1 MKESRNPAVASDSAA
16 SHATPPPIAQASG
29 WRGWAIRALLPAG
42 MIIFALS
49 LPYIIAGDG
58 AERYSELR
66 GLLQHGAL
74 SAGKYS
80 LIGPIFSAPLY
91 YLLGAFTGNPAIG
104 AALYNVTIF
113 FTGMLILRR
122 LLRPWME
129 ERTLRVFL
137 LLLLVGSMFPFSVA
151 TFYGETFTAILVA
164 AGLLAAVLARP
175 AGRLAG
181 WIAVT
186 LGVANT
192 PASLVALAFA
202 LAGRLWQ
209 SRRWRYLLVGVAGA
223 ALILGEN
230 LLRRGSPFA
239 TGYAGDHGP
248 VTILPFSGQSGFSYP
263 FLLGL
268 LAIFFSFG
276 KGLIFY
282 APGLFLPVRQRL
294 RETRPLGQAY
304 ALWLLFTAG
313 LIAVYAS
320 WWAWDGGMFW
330 GPRFFLI
337 ATIPASFALAL
348 WTQRPSTRL
357 WVNLIVLGVFVLS
370 LWVGLD
376 SMVFGTQDL
385 GACVAN
391 NYRLFPLCDF
401 TPEYSALWRPL
412 ANLYLIGFTPRW
424 VAVEIKWPPTL
435 LFAAFTLVAGPYIAW
450 PLLRAIGRQS
460 RAVLPTTTSLRAGW
474 RW

>member
-1 MKESRNPAVASDSAA
+1 MKESRAPAIASDSAA
-16 SHATPPPIAQASG
+16 SHATPPSVGQAPG
-29 WRGWAIRALLPAG
+29 WRGKASRALLPIG

-58 AERYSELR
+58 ADRYAELQA
-66 GLLQHGAL
+66 LLQHGAL
-74 SAGKYS
+74 SSGKYS
-80 LIGPIFSAPLY
+80 LIGPFFATPLL

-113 FTGMLILRR
+113 FTGLLIMRR
-122 LLRPWME
+122 LLRPWLE
-129 ERTLRVFL
+129 ERTLRAFL

-151 TFYGETFTAILVA
+151 TFYGETFTAVLVA
-164 AGLLAAVLARP
+164 AGLLAAVLARH
-175 AGRLAG
+175 AGRLPG

-186 LGVANT
+186 LGVANS

-209 SRRWRYLLVGVAGA
+209 TRRWRYLLVGVAA
-223 ALILGEN
+223 ATLILGEN

-248 VTILPFSGQSGFSYP
+248 VTILPFSGQPGFSYP

-282 APGLFLPVRQRL
+282 APGLFLPMRQRL
-294 RETRPLGQAY
+294 RAAGPLGQVY

-320 WWAWDGGMFW
+320 WWAWEGGMFW
-330 GPRFFLI
+330 GPRFLLI
-337 ATIPASFALAL
+337 ATIPASLALAL

-391 NYRLFPLCDF
+391 NYHLFPLCDF

-412 ANLYLIGFTPRW
+412 ANLYLIGFNPRW
-424 VAVEIKWPPTL
+424 VTVEIKWPPTL
-435 LFAAFTLVAGPYIAW
+435 LFAAFTLFAGPYIAW
-450 PLLRAIGRQS
+450 PLLRAIGRQI
-460 RAVLPTTTSLRAGW
+460 RALLPAPASLLAGW

>member
-1 MKESRNPAVASDSAA
+1 MEESQAPAVASGAA
-16 SHATPPPIAQASG
+16 VSQATPAPLAQAPG
-29 WRGWAIRALLPAG
+29 WRGWASRALLPVG

-58 AERYSELR
+58 ADRYAELR
-66 GLLQHGAL
+66 ALLQHGTL

-91 YLLGAFTGNPAIG
+91 FLFGASTGNPAIG
-104 AALYNVTIF
+104 VALYNLTIF
-113 FTGMLILRR
+113 FAGILILRR
-122 LLRPWME
+122 LLRPWLE
-129 ERTLRVFL
+129 ERTLRAFL
-137 LLLLVGSMFPFSVA
+137 LLLLMGSMFPFSVA
-151 TFYGETFTAILVA
+151 TFYGETFTAILVTT
-164 AGLLAAVLARP
+164 GLLAAVLAQR

-192 PASLVALAFA
+192 PVSLIALTFA
-202 LAGRLWQ
+202 LAGRLWRT
-209 SRRWRYLLVGVAGA
+209 RRWRYLLVGVVA
-223 ALILGEN
+223 ATLILGEN

-248 VTILPFSGQSGFSYP
+248 VTILPFSGKPNFSYP

-294 RETRPLGQAY
+294 RSAWPLGQVY
-304 ALWLLFTAG
+304 ALWLLFIAG
-313 LIAVYAS
+313 LIVVYAS
-320 WWAWDGGMFW
+320 WWAWEGGMFW

-337 ATIPASFALAL
+337 AAIPASFALAL

-357 WVNLIVLGVFVLS
+357 WVNLIVLVVLALS

-376 SMVFGTQDL
+376 SMIFGTQSL

-391 NYRLFPLCDF
+391 NYQMFPLCDF

-412 ANLYLIGFTPRW
+412 VNLYLLGFTPRW
-424 VAVEIKWPPTL
+424 VAIEIKWPPTL
-435 LFAAFTLVAGPYIAW
+435 LFAAFTLFAGPYIAW
-450 PLLRAIGRQS
+450 PLLRAIREQI
-460 RAVLPTTTSLRAGW
+460 RALLPTPAALLTGW